1 LNRNIIIIIVIVFS
15 FSAAISITNLSLA
28 KASNETADI
37 QTAKASINQAFSNV
51 LAAEKAG
58 GNITQLLA
66 KLNTAGALLAEAGN
80 AQKTDN
86 VDNTIALL
94 ENSRS
99 IANQVNSDAIIL
111 RNSSIRQSQVS
122 TLLTILMSIG
132 ASVALTIIMFVM
144 WRRFKHGYDR
154 KLLTLKPEVAQNKS

>member
-1 LNRNIIIIIVIVFS
+1 VFS